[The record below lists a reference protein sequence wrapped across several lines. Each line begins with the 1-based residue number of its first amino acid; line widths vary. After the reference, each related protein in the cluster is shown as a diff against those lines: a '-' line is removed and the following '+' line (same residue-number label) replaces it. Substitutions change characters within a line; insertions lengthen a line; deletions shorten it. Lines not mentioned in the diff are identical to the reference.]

1 MLQDCILTEPVESSV
16 CPALLV
22 WKTTH
27 RIPRRNTIICRHGS
41 HWKLQPSHLMDSL
54 GAQLLAR
61 PHARRKAHAELLT
74 SIGIAISFGSR
85 DISHIIDLNFRYG
98 TSTKLQERFPMRRVS
113 FGLAM
118 ISLTICSSAYAG
130 DLPSAVSDGS
140 QQVQKS
146 SPTVR
151 IGHPKH
157 DKRASRTQSDGG
169 ALPLSSASAYA
180 AEHSANLPIS
190 SVPRPASPPSNSWTG
205 FYVGAGAGV
214 GR

>member
-1 MLQDCILTEPVESSV
+1 MLTPCAGSDTSKNVM
-16 CPALLV
+16 
-22 WKTTH
+22 
-27 RIPRRNTIICRHGS
+27 ICRHGS
-41 HWKLQPSHLMDSL
+41 HWKLQPSCFIDSF

-61 PHARRKAHAELLT
+61 PHARRKAPTEFVA

-85 DISHIIDLNFRYG
+85 RGAIFPHYRPKLPVWNFNETPGRV
-98 TSTKLQERFPMRRVS
+98 PMRRLS

-130 DLPSAVSDGS
+130 DPPSAVSDGS

-151 IGHPKH
+151 TGHPKD
-157 DKRASRTQSDGG
+157 DKRGSRIQSDGG

-190 SVPRPASPPSNSWTG
+190 SVPKPASPPSNSWTG